1 MKKEIQR
8 VFEAQQAHQYTI
20 AQTTAAERKA
30 KIKKL
35 HHTIVKYRKEFQDA
49 MYADFKKPPTETDVF
64 DLYPA
69 ISEAKHTVSHL
80 SSWMKPKKV
89 GTPTALIGSSSY
101 IKYEPKGV
109 VLIISPWNVPINL
122 TFGPLVAALAAGN
135 CVILKPSELTPHTS
149 AMMTKVIKELFDEKE
164 VAIFEGEVEVS
175 TELLKLPFNHIF
187 FTGSPNV
194 GKIVMRA
201 AAENLA
207 SVTLELGGKC
217 PTVIDETA
225 NLNEAASKIT
235 WAKYSNCGQTC
246 LAPDYLLVHEK
257 SKARMISLVKQQIEK
272 LYGATTEDR
281 KNSNAFTRIVNHRN
295 YLRVKSLLED
305 ALEKGAKIE
314 FGGNFDDDENYIEP
328 TILTGVTD
336 EMNIMH
342 EEIFGPLLPIIS
354 YKDNEAIQIINS
366 KPKPLALYIYSK
378 KSSKIDFILNN
389 TRAGGSCVN
398 DCTVHYSNLNLPFG
412 GSNNSGIGKAH
423 GFFGFEAFSNQ
434 RAVLKM
440 HTPLSAIQTMHPPYD
455 DTTKKM
461 VDLTLKWF

>member
-8 VFEAQQAHQYTI
+8 IFEAQQTHQYIVAKTS
-20 AQTTAAERKA
+20 ASERKA

-80 SSWMKPKKV
+80 SSWMKQKKV

-122 TFGPLVAALAAGN
+122 TFGPLVGALAAGN

-149 AMMTKVIKELFDEKE
+149 AMMTKVVREIFDEKE

-217 PTVIDETA
+217 PTIIDDTA
-225 NLNEAASKIT
+225 NLNEAATKIT

-246 LAPDYLLVHEK
+246 LAPDYLLVHE
-257 SKARMISLVKQQIEK
+257 SSQARLISLMKQQIEK
-272 LYGATTEDR
+272 LYGATSDDR
-281 KNSNAFTRIVNHRN
+281 KNSDALTRIVNHRN
-295 YLRVKSLLED
+295 YLRVKSLLDD

-314 FGGNFDDDENYIEP
+314 FGGDFDEKENYIEP
-328 TILTGVTD
+328 TILTAVTE

-342 EEIFGPLLPIIS
+342 EEIFGPLLPVIG
-354 YKDNEAIQIINS
+354 YKNNEAIQIINA
-366 KPKPLALYIYSK
+366 KPKPLALYVYSK
-378 KSSKIDFILNN
+378 KSSQINHILDN

-455 DTTKKM
+455 DNTKKM